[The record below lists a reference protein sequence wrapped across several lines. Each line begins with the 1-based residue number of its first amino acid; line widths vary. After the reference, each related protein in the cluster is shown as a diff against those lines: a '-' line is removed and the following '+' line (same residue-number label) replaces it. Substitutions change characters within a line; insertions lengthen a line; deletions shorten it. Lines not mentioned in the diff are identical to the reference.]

1 MSKLAKPMFSPAGL
15 RSLLMVCSLAA
26 GPALALETPAT
37 LTSKT
42 PTKTVVATDKTAVNA
57 SAKSPAKPVTK
68 TASPVKAPLK
78 GTHHTPV
85 KAAHKPFNA
94 ALSQPVIAKSVL
106 PVNRLPVVLDIA
118 AGRAH
123 VLVLP
128 FAASRV
134 AVGNPLV
141 ADFTLVKA
149 NELYIL
155 GKSVGATNLILWD
168 KSGDSRTVNL
178 TVGANLGVF
187 ADVLSRVL
195 PQEKDIK
202 LTSASGSIVLSGVVS
217 DAIAADSVVN
227 LAYAFLR
234 ELQPG
239 SGVTGQNLPGNNNN
253 NNLQGNPAAGMG
265 NPQASSGSVAPTNPG
280 MPGTGAQ
287 GFGIQQPRAQVINL
301 MRIRDAQQVMLDV
314 KIAEISKTLLDK
326 LGVKGV
332 DRDGLMRWNIISN
345 VVGGASDG
353 SLGVLLGGGVT
364 GTGAMLEAKKND
376 GLVKILAEPTI
387 VAMSGHEGK
396 FLVGGKV
403 FIPVTQNTGTGSTV
417 SLDERE
423 FGVGLKFVPTVLDG
437 GRVSLRVAS
446 EVSEI
451 SKEPLVL
458 SVGSSTSILPAITTR
473 NVSTTV
479 QLRDSQSLVI
489 GGLMR
494 NNITES
500 IKAFPLLGEIPILG
514 ALFRSSEF
522 NSELT
527 ELIVVVSPR
536 LVSATDKAP
545 GLPTDQFVPPSRAQL
560 LLEGKMEGSPAPVK
574 PALKK

>member
-1 MSKLAKPMFSPAGL
+1 MPTLAPFFSGHRPWVVACLLWSCSQGAWAL
-15 RSLLMVCSLAA
+15 ETRETLMVKPASEASSKSESKA
-26 GPALALETPAT
+26 QPKRAKTPTPAESKAVAKKSSRTAPALAQPL
-37 LTSKT
+37 
-42 PTKTVVATDKTAVNA
+42 VV
-57 SAKSPAKPVTK
+57 
-68 TASPVKAPLK
+68 
-78 GTHHTPV
+78 
-85 KAAHKPFNA
+85 
-94 ALSQPVIAKSVL
+94 KSVL
-106 PVNRLPVVLDIA
+106 PANRLPVVLDIA

-134 AVGNPLV
+134 AVGNPQV
-141 ADFTLVKA
+141 ADFTLVKN

-168 KSGDSRTVNL
+168 KSGESRTVNL
-178 TVGANLGVF
+178 TVGVNLGVF

-195 PQEKDIK
+195 PNEKDIK
-202 LTSASGSIVLSGVVS
+202 LTSASGSIVLSGMVS

-227 LAYAFLR
+227 LAQAFLQQ
-234 ELQPG
+234 LQPG
-239 SGVTGQNLPGNNNN
+239 SGFGGQASALSS
-253 NNLQGNPAAGMG
+253 
-265 NPQASSGSVAPTNPG
+265 NPQAGSNNGSSTTPG
-280 MPGTGAQ
+280 GGANTAQ
-287 GFGIQQPRAQVINL
+287 AGALGNLSANAQRAQVINL
-301 MRIRDAQQVMLDV
+301 MRIRDPQQVMLDV

-332 DRDGLMRWNIISN
+332 ERGDLMRWNIISN

-353 SLGVLLGGGVT
+353 SLGLLLGGGIT
-364 GTGAMLEAKKND
+364 GKGTMLEAKKND

-403 FIPVTQNTGTGSTV
+403 FIPITQSTGNSSSV
-417 SLDERE
+417 ALDERE

-437 GRVSLRVAS
+437 GRISLRVAS

-458 SVGSSTSILPAITTR
+458 SVGSTTSILPAITTR

-514 ALFRSSEF
+514 ALFRSTEF

-536 LVSATDKAP
+536 LVSATDKPPA
-545 GLPTDQFVPPSRAQL
+545 LPTDNFTPPSRAQL
-560 LLEGKMEGSPAPVK
+560 LLEGKMEGSPS
-574 PALKK
+574 PAKSVPKK

>member
-1 MSKLAKPMFSPAGL
+1 MSKLATFMSHVAMARVMAFIG
-15 RSLLMVCSLAA
+15 VTCS
-26 GPALALETPAT
+26 GSVLALETSVFPAPKT
-37 LTSKT
+37 QTHSVVKAPSKV
-42 PTKTVVATDKTAVNA
+42 PVKGGPVA
-57 SAKSPAKPVTK
+57 
-68 TASPVKAPLK
+68 PVKAK
-78 GTHHTPV
+78 TSV
-85 KAAHKPFNA
+85 AA
-94 ALSQPVIAKSVL
+94 ALGQPTIVKSVM

-187 ADVLSRVL
+187 SDVLSRVL
-195 PQEKDIK
+195 PLEKDIK
-202 LTSASGSIVLSGVVS
+202 LTSASGSIVLSGMVS

-239 SGVTGQNLPGNNNN
+239 PGVSGQNTSSANNQ
-253 NNLQGNPAAGMG
+253 QGVSANASGSTAA
-265 NPQASSGSVAPTNPG
+265 NASGSVASTNS
-280 MPGTGAQ
+280 GTPASGVQ
-287 GFGIQQPRAQVINL
+287 GQGSVQPRAQVINL

-332 DRDGLMRWNIISN
+332 DRDGLMRWNIMSN

-353 SLGVLLGGGVT
+353 SLGLLLGRGTT
-364 GTGAMLEAKKND
+364 GKGAVLEAQKND

-403 FIPVTQNTGTGSTV
+403 FIPITRNNGESTFVT
-417 SLDERE
+417 LDERE

-458 SVGSSTSILPAITTR
+458 SVGTTNSILPAFTTR

-536 LVSATDKAP
+536 LVKATDQAP
-545 GLPTDQFVPPSRAQL
+545 ALPTDQFVPPSRAQF
-560 LLEGKMEGSPAPVK
+560 LLEGKQEGSPAAAK
-574 PALKK
+574 PAAKR

>member
-1 MSKLAKPMFSPAGL
+1 
-15 RSLLMVCSLAA
+15 
-26 GPALALETPAT
+26 
-37 LTSKT
+37 
-42 PTKTVVATDKTAVNA
+42 
-57 SAKSPAKPVTK
+57 
-68 TASPVKAPLK
+68 
-78 GTHHTPV
+78 
-85 KAAHKPFNA
+85 
-94 ALSQPVIAKSVL
+94 
-106 PVNRLPVVLDIA
+106 
-118 AGRAH
+118 

-134 AVGNPLV
+134 AVGNPQV
-141 ADFTLVKA
+141 ADFTLVKN

-168 KSGDSRTVNL
+168 KTGESRTVNL
-178 TVGANLGVF
+178 TVGVNLGVF

-195 PQEKDIK
+195 PNEKDIK
-202 LTSASGSIVLSGVVS
+202 LTSASGSIVLSGMVS

-227 LAYAFLR
+227 LAQAFLR
-234 ELQPG
+234 EIQPG
-239 SGVTGQNLPGNNNN
+239 SGFAGQASAGTGNPQGGGQNGQNGQF
-253 NNLQGNPAAGMG
+253 QGQGSGIGAANSGGMG
-265 NPQASSGSVAPTNPG
+265 NLSATTQRS
-280 MPGTGAQ
+280 
-287 GFGIQQPRAQVINL
+287 QVINL
-301 MRIRDAQQVMLDV
+301 MRIRDPQQVMLDV
-314 KIAEISKTLLDK
+314 KIAEISKTLLDR

-332 DRDGLMRWNIISN
+332 ERGDLMRWNIISN

-353 SLGVLLGGGVT
+353 SLGLLLGGGIT
-364 GTGAMLEAKKND
+364 GKGAMLEGKKND

-403 FIPVTQNTGTGSTV
+403 FIPITQNGGNGSTV
-417 SLDERE
+417 TLDERE

-458 SVGSSTSILPAITTR
+458 SVGTSTSILPAITTR

-479 QLRDSQSLVI
+479 QLRDNQSLVI

-514 ALFRSSEF
+514 ALFRSTEF

-536 LVSATDKAP
+536 LVSATDKP
-545 GLPTDQFVPPSRAQL
+545 PTLPTDNFTPPSRAQL
-560 LLEGKMEGSPAPVK
+560 LLEGKMEGNPAPAKSV
-574 PALKK
+574 PKK

>member
-1 MSKLAKPMFSPAGL
+1 MSKLATPLFHVAIARVMAFSFVA
-15 RSLLMVCSLAA
+15 CS
-26 GPALALETPAT
+26 GSVLALETSVLPST
-37 LTSKT
+37 KT
-42 PTKTVVATDKTAVNA
+42 PTRTVVKPQPKPQVKPGHAAVV
-57 SAKSPAKPVTK
+57 K
-68 TASPVKAPLK
+68 VKAP
-78 GTHHTPV
+78 V
-85 KAAHKPFNA
+85 SA
-94 ALSQPVIAKSVL
+94 ALAQPAIVKSVM

-141 ADFTLVKA
+141 ADFTLVKS

-187 ADVLSRVL
+187 ADVLNRVL

-202 LTSASGSIVLSGVVS
+202 LTSASGSIVLSGMVS

-239 SGVTGQNLPGNNNN
+239 PGVTGQNSSSANNQQGFAANVPGNT
-253 NNLQGNPAAGMG
+253 AA
-265 NPQASSGSVAPTNPG
+265 NTSGSVAPTYAGASPA
-280 MPGTGAQ
+280 GAQ
-287 GFGIQQPRAQVINL
+287 GLGGAQPRAQVINL

-332 DRDGLMRWNIISN
+332 DRDGLMRWNIMSN

-353 SLGVLLGGGVT
+353 SLGLLLGGGVT
-364 GTGAMLEAKKND
+364 GKGALLDAKKND

-403 FIPVTQNTGTGSTV
+403 FIPITQNTGGGSAVT
-417 SLDERE
+417 LDERE
-423 FGVGLKFVPTVLDG
+423 FGVGLKFVPTVLDA

-451 SKEPLVL
+451 SKEPLVM

-479 QLRDSQSLVI
+479 QLRDNQSLVI

-536 LVSATDKAP
+536 LVKATDKAP
-545 GLPTDQFVPPSRAQL
+545 ALPTDQFVPPSRAQF
-560 LLEGKMEGSPAPVK
+560 LLEGKQEGSPAAAK
-574 PALKK
+574 PATKR

>member
-1 MSKLAKPMFSPAGL
+1 MFKPAADASVKAESKAPVKRVTKATNEPQAKASDKKSA
-15 RSLLMVCSLAA
+15 RTAQTK
-26 GPALALETPAT
+26 ALA
-37 LTSKT
+37 
-42 PTKTVVATDKTAVNA
+42 
-57 SAKSPAKPVTK
+57 
-68 TASPVKAPLK
+68 
-78 GTHHTPV
+78 
-85 KAAHKPFNA
+85 
-94 ALSQPVIAKSVL
+94 QPVVVKSVL
-106 PVNRLPVVLDIA
+106 PANRLPVVLDIA

-134 AVGNPLV
+134 AVGNPQV
-141 ADFTLVKA
+141 ADFTLVKN

-168 KSGDSRTVNL
+168 KTGESRTVNL
-178 TVGANLGVF
+178 TVGVNLGVF

-202 LTSASGSIVLSGVVS
+202 LTSASGSIVLSGMVS

-227 LAYAFLR
+227 LAQAFLQQ
-234 ELQPG
+234 LQPG
-239 SGVTGQNLPGNNNN
+239 SGFGGQASALSS
-253 NNLQGNPAAGMG
+253 
-265 NPQASSGSVAPTNPG
+265 NPQAGSNNGSSTTPG
-280 MPGTGAQ
+280 GGANTAQ
-287 GFGIQQPRAQVINL
+287 AGALGNLSANAQRAQVINL
-301 MRIRDAQQVMLDV
+301 MRIRDPQQVMLDV

-332 DRDGLMRWNIISN
+332 ERGDLMRWNIISN

-353 SLGVLLGGGVT
+353 SLGLLLGGGIAGK
-364 GTGAMLEAKKND
+364 GTLLEAKKND

-403 FIPVTQNTGTGSTV
+403 FIPITQNTGNSSSV
-417 SLDERE
+417 ALDERE

-437 GRVSLRVAS
+437 GRISLRVAS

-458 SVGSSTSILPAITTR
+458 SVGATTSILPAITTR

-514 ALFRSSEF
+514 ALFRSTEF

-536 LVSATDKAP
+536 LVSATDKP
-545 GLPTDQFVPPSRAQL
+545 PSLPTDNFTPPSRAQL
-560 LLEGKMEGSPAPVK
+560 LLEGKMEGSK
-574 PALKK
+574 PTEKLSNKK

>member
-1 MSKLAKPMFSPAGL
+1 MSKLAQPMFSHAWV
-15 RSLLMVCSLAA
+15 RWMVFVFCVVA
-26 GPALALETPAT
+26 GPAWALETQV
-37 LTSKT
+37 S
-42 PTKTVVATDKTAVNA
+42 NA
-57 SAKSPAKPVTK
+57 S
-68 TASPVKAPLK
+68 KAPTRSVVEAPK
-78 GTHHTPV
+78 APSHARAPFKASYKAPV
-85 KAAHKPFNA
+85 KAATRPA
-94 ALSQPVIAKSVL
+94 SAVLSQPVIAKSVM

-168 KSGDSRTVNL
+168 KTGDSRTVNL

-187 ADVLSRVL
+187 ADVLNRVL

-202 LTSASGSIVLSGVVS
+202 LTSASGSIVLSGMVS

-239 SGVTGQNLPGNNNN
+239 SGVTGQNLPGNNP
-253 NNLQGNPAAGMG
+253 QGNQAAGTG
-265 NPQASSGSVAPTNPG
+265 NVSATSGSVAPSNPG
-280 MPGTGAQ
+280 APGTGAP
-287 GFGIQQPRAQVINL
+287 GFGNQQPRAQVINL

-353 SLGVLLGGGVT
+353 SLGVLLGGGIT
-364 GTGAMLEAKKND
+364 GKGTMLEAKKND

-387 VAMSGHEGK
+387 VAMSGQEGK

-417 SLDERE
+417 TLDERE

-458 SVGSSTSILPAITTR
+458 SVGASTSILPAITTR

-479 QLRDSQSLVI
+479 QLRDNQSLVI

-514 ALFRSSEF
+514 ALFRSTEF

-545 GLPTDQFVPPSRAQL
+545 GLPTDQFVPPSRPQL

-574 PALKK
+574 PAVKR

>member
-1 MSKLAKPMFSPAGL
+1 MPNLVPVLFGRVGRPWAVAC
-15 RSLLMVCSLAA
+15 LLWACASAA
-26 GPALALETPAT
+26 WALETRESLMVKPASEASGRSD
-37 LTSKT
+37 SK
-42 PTKTVVATDKTAVNA
+42 A
-57 SAKSPAKPVTK
+57 SAKRAAKTSSAAESKAVAKK
-68 TASPVKAPLK
+68 TARTAPTL
-78 GTHHTPV
+78 
-85 KAAHKPFNA
+85 A
-94 ALSQPVIAKSVL
+94 QPLVVKSVL
-106 PVNRLPVVLDIA
+106 PTNRLPVVLDIA

-134 AVGNPLV
+134 AVGNPQV
-141 ADFTLVKA
+141 ADFTLVKN

-168 KSGDSRTVNL
+168 KSGESRTVNL
-178 TVGANLGVF
+178 TVGVNLGVF
-187 ADVLSRVL
+187 SDVLSRVL
-195 PQEKDIK
+195 PNEKDIK
-202 LTSASGSIVLSGVVS
+202 LTSASGSIVLSGMVS

-227 LAYAFLR
+227 LAQAFLR
-234 ELQPG
+234 EIQPG
-239 SGVTGQNLPGNNNN
+239 SGFAGQASAGTGNPQGGGQNGQF
-253 NNLQGNPAAGMG
+253 QGQGSGVGAANSGGMG
-265 NPQASSGSVAPTNPG
+265 NLSANTQRS
-280 MPGTGAQ
+280 
-287 GFGIQQPRAQVINL
+287 QVINL
-301 MRIRDAQQVMLDV
+301 MRIRDPQQVMLDV

-332 DRDGLMRWNIISN
+332 ERGDLMRWNIISN

-353 SLGVLLGGGVT
+353 SLGVLLGAGIT
-364 GTGAMLEAKKND
+364 GKGALLEAKKND

-403 FIPVTQNTGTGSTV
+403 FIPITQNSGNGSTV
-417 SLDERE
+417 TLDERE

-451 SKEPLVL
+451 SKEPLVM
-458 SVGSSTSILPAITTR
+458 SVGTSTSILPAITTR

-479 QLRDSQSLVI
+479 QLRDNQSLVI

-514 ALFRSSEF
+514 ALFRSTEF

-536 LVSATDKAP
+536 LVSATDKP
-545 GLPTDQFVPPSRAQL
+545 PSLPTDAFVPPSRAQL
-560 LLEGKMEGSPAPVK
+560 LLEGKMEGSPAPAK
-574 PALKK
+574 SRPKK

>member
-1 MSKLAKPMFSPAGL
+1 
-15 RSLLMVCSLAA
+15 
-26 GPALALETPAT
+26 LALETRESLVVKPASEASSRSE
-37 LTSKT
+37 SKT
-42 PTKTVVATDKTAVNA
+42 PSKRVVKTSSAVESKAAAKKTAR
-57 SAKSPAKPVTK
+57 
-68 TASPVKAPLK
+68 TAPTLAQPL
-78 GTHHTPV
+78 V
-85 KAAHKPFNA
+85 
-94 ALSQPVIAKSVL
+94 VKSVL
-106 PVNRLPVVLDIA
+106 PANRLPVVLDIA

-134 AVGNPLV
+134 AVGNPQV
-141 ADFTLVKA
+141 ADFTLVKN

-168 KSGDSRTVNL
+168 KTGESRTVNL
-178 TVGANLGVF
+178 TVGVNLGVF

-195 PQEKDIK
+195 PHEKDIK
-202 LTSASGSIVLSGVVS
+202 LTSASGSIVLSGMVS

-227 LAYAFLR
+227 LAQAFLQQ
-234 ELQPG
+234 LQPG
-239 SGVTGQNLPGNNNN
+239 SGFGGQASALSS
-253 NNLQGNPAAGMG
+253 
-265 NPQASSGSVAPTNPG
+265 NPQAGGNNTASATSGNSANTPLA
-280 MPGTGAQ
+280 GALGNLSANTQ
-287 GFGIQQPRAQVINL
+287 RAQVINL
-301 MRIRDAQQVMLDV
+301 MRIRDPQQVMLDV

-353 SLGVLLGGGVT
+353 SLGVLLGRGVT

-403 FIPVTQNTGTGSTV
+403 FIPVTQNTGTGSNV

-437 GRVSLRVAS
+437 GRISLRVAS

-514 ALFRSSEF
+514 ALFRSTEF

-536 LVSATDKAP
+536 LVSATDKSP

-574 PALKK
+574 PTVKK

>member
-1 MSKLAKPMFSPAGL
+1 MPTLAPFFSGHRLWVVACL
-15 RSLLMVCSLAA
+15 FCVSANA
-26 GPALALETPAT
+26 ALALETRESLMFKPAADASVKAE
-37 LTSKT
+37 SKA
-42 PTKTVVATDKTAVNA
+42 PVKR
-57 SAKSPAKPVTK
+57 VTK
-68 TASPVKAPLK
+68 ATNEPQAKASDKKSARTAQTKAL
-78 GTHHTPV
+78 
-85 KAAHKPFNA
+85 A
-94 ALSQPVIAKSVL
+94 QPVVVKSVL
-106 PVNRLPVVLDIA
+106 PANRLPVVLDIA

-134 AVGNPLV
+134 AVGNPQV
-141 ADFTLVKA
+141 ADFTLVKN

-168 KSGDSRTVNL
+168 KTGESRTVNL
-178 TVGANLGVF
+178 TVGVNLGVF

-202 LTSASGSIVLSGVVS
+202 LTSASGSIVLSGMVS

-227 LAYAFLR
+227 LAQAFLQQ
-234 ELQPG
+234 LQPG
-239 SGVTGQNLPGNNNN
+239 SGFGGQASALSS
-253 NNLQGNPAAGMG
+253 
-265 NPQASSGSVAPTNPG
+265 NPQAGSNNGSSTTPG
-280 MPGTGAQ
+280 GGANTAQ
-287 GFGIQQPRAQVINL
+287 AGALGNLSANAQRAQVINL
-301 MRIRDAQQVMLDV
+301 MRIRDPQQVMLDV

-332 DRDGLMRWNIISN
+332 ERGDLMRWNIISN

-353 SLGVLLGGGVT
+353 SLGLLLGGGIAGK
-364 GTGAMLEAKKND
+364 GTLLEAKKND

-403 FIPVTQNTGTGSTV
+403 FIPITQNTGNSSSV
-417 SLDERE
+417 ALDERE

-437 GRVSLRVAS
+437 GRISLRVAS

-458 SVGSSTSILPAITTR
+458 SVGATTSILPAITTR

-514 ALFRSSEF
+514 ALFRSTEF

-536 LVSATDKAP
+536 LVSATDKP
-545 GLPTDQFVPPSRAQL
+545 PSLPTDNFTPPSRAQL
-560 LLEGKMEGSPAPVK
+560 LLEGKMEGSK
-574 PALKK
+574 PTEKLSNKK

>member
-1 MSKLAKPMFSPAGL
+1 MPNLALILSGSVGRPWAVAC
-15 RSLLMVCSLAA
+15 LLWACASA
-26 GPALALETPAT
+26 ALALETRESLMVKPASEASSRSE
-37 LTSKT
+37 SKT
-42 PTKTVVATDKTAVNA
+42 PPKRVVKTTSTAESKAAAKKTAR
-57 SAKSPAKPVTK
+57 
-68 TASPVKAPLK
+68 TAPTLAQPL
-78 GTHHTPV
+78 V
-85 KAAHKPFNA
+85 
-94 ALSQPVIAKSVL
+94 VKSVL
-106 PVNRLPVVLDIA
+106 PANRLPVVLDIA

-134 AVGNPLV
+134 AVGNPQV
-141 ADFTLVKA
+141 ADFTLVKN

-168 KSGDSRTVNL
+168 KSGESRTVNL
-178 TVGANLGVF
+178 TVGVNLGVF

-195 PQEKDIK
+195 PEEKDIK
-202 LTSASGSIVLSGVVS
+202 LTSASGSIVLSGMVS
-217 DAIAADSVVN
+217 NAIAADSVVN
-227 LAYAFLR
+227 LAQAFLQQ
-234 ELQPG
+234 LQPG
-239 SGVTGQNLPGNNNN
+239 SGFGGQASALSSNPQVGGNNASSATSGSGANTP
-253 NNLQGNPAAGMG
+253 QAGAMG
-265 NPQASSGSVAPTNPG
+265 NLSANTQRS
-280 MPGTGAQ
+280 
-287 GFGIQQPRAQVINL
+287 QVINL
-301 MRIRDAQQVMLDV
+301 MRIRDPQQVMLDV

-332 DRDGLMRWNIISN
+332 ERGDLMRWNIISN

-353 SLGVLLGGGVT
+353 SLGVLLGAGIT
-364 GTGAMLEAKKND
+364 GKGAMLEAKKND

-403 FIPVTQNTGTGSTV
+403 FIPITQNGGNGPTV
-417 SLDERE
+417 TLDERE

-458 SVGSSTSILPAITTR
+458 SVGTSSSILPAITTR

-479 QLRDSQSLVI
+479 QLRDNQSLVI

-514 ALFRSSEF
+514 ALFRSTEF

-536 LVSATDKAP
+536 LVSATDKP
-545 GLPTDQFVPPSRAQL
+545 PTLPTDNFTPPSRAQL
-560 LLEGKMEGSPAPVK
+560 LLEGKMEGGPAPK
-574 PALKK
+574 SAPKK